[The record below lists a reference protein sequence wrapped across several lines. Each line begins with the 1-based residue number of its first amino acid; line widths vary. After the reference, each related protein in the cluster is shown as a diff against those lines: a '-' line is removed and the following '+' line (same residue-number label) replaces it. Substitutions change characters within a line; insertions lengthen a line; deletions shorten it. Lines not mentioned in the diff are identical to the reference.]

1 MKNHVIKCMNHLYL
15 QHSTQDHQVKE
26 ILTKV
31 ELQEFFIHKYLM
43 RFSPQGAILCVC
55 LQCVSECPYVLD
67 VCSCC
72 HQQAWLVRTEFHAE

>member
-1 MKNHVIKCMNHLYL
+1 MNHLYL

-55 LQCVSECPYVLD
+55 LQCVLVVTHTHTHTTPSNTMDTAVL
-67 VCSCC
+67 
-72 HQQAWLVRTEFHAE
+72 